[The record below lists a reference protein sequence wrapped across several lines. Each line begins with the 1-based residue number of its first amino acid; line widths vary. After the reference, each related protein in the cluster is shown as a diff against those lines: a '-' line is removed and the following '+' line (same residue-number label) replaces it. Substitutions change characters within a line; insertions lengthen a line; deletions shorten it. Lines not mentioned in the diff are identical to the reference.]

1 MIIIGMLF
9 VFVFLAHL
17 GNIKVGKED

>member
-17 GNIKVGKED
+17 GNIKVGEED